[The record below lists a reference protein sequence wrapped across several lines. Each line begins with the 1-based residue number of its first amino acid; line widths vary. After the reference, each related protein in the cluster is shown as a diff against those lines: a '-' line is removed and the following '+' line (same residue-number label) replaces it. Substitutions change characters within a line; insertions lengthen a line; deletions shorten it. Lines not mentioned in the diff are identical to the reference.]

1 MPFCDV
7 IRIDRWGG
15 ARAWIAS
22 HLPEG
27 RFSRIF
33 VKPNWVRHA
42 DDPAFPIGALVTSPG
57 LIEAVVD
64 ACIEKYP
71 AAERITVGDVPL
83 QSCEWDR
90 LREQA
95 GIARLEVKHREGRG
109 PVVEWRDLR
118 RERFVLRDG
127 FLEPAAETA
136 PGDPRGYREVIL
148 DESSFLDPVSDD
160 VSRFRVSDYDPGET
174 TSSHRRG
181 SHRYLMCGSALDSDL
196 FINLPK
202 MKTHQKTG
210 ITGALKNIVGL
221 VGAKS
226 CLVHHRMG
234 RPAAGGD
241 EFPADGSA
249 WVQAQTRL
257 RERLQKRSRL
267 LFAAGRAAW
276 RVIRRGAGI
285 ETRGT
290 PENLG
295 RRMYVGAGS
304 WYGNDTIWRM
314 IYDLNRII
322 RYAPPGG
329 GRLASAPQRRY
340 VAFLDGVVAGEGNGP
355 LQPLPVDARVG
366 MASDDPFRMDLAMA
380 ALMGFDPAR
389 IPLFANMAL
398 FGDAEWG
405 AFDLREAVFT
415 VEGKPCAGVAGVR
428 AIKAF
433 VPPPGWRGHIERRD
447 G

>member
-7 IRIDRWGG
+7 IRLESWAG
-15 ARAWIAS
+15 AQPWVAA

-42 DDPAFPIGALVTSPG
+42 DDPAFPIDALVTSPG

-64 ACIEKYP
+64 ACLEKYP
-71 AAERITVGDVPL
+71 GADRITVGDVPL
-83 QSCEWDR
+83 QSCEWGR

-95 GIARLEVKHREGRG
+95 GIVRLEEKYRGRRA
-109 PVVEWRDLR
+109 PVVEWLDLR
-118 RERFVLRDG
+118 RERFALRDG
-127 FLEPAAETA
+127 FLTADVGSA

-148 DESSFLDPVSDD
+148 DESSFLDPVSDA

-181 SHRYLMCGSALDSDL
+181 WHRYIICGSALESDL

-210 ITGALKNIVGL
+210 ITGALKNLVGIVGSK
-221 VGAKS
+221 A

-241 EFPADGSA
+241 EFPPDGSG
-249 WVQAQTRL
+249 WVEAQTRL

-267 LFAAGRAAW
+267 LFSAGRAAW
-276 RVIRRGAGI
+276 CVVRGGLGI
-285 ETRGT
+285 QTRGT
-290 PENLG
+290 AENLG

-314 IYDLNRII
+314 IYDLNRIV
-322 RYAPPGG
+322 RYAPAAG
-329 GRLASAPQRRY
+329 GRLSSEPQRCY

-355 LQPLPVDARVG
+355 LQPLPVDARVAIAG
-366 MASDDPFRMDLAMA
+366 DDPFRLDATMA
-380 ALMGFDPAR
+380 ALMGFAPER
-389 IPLFANMAL
+389 MPLFRNMPA
-398 FGDAEWG
+398 FADAEWG
-405 AFDLREAVFT
+405 AFELREAPV
-415 VEGKPCAGVAGVR
+415 P
-428 AIKAF
+428 AIRAF
-433 VPPPGWRGHIERRD
+433 VPPPGWRGRIERE
-447 G
+447 GA